1 MNPLRFD
8 TAPVALVN
16 PDGTLVSSN
25 SPLPVSAT
33 INATT
38 QGEILV
44 SAPLT
49 RLVTLTE
56 TPIVLNS
63 KASLRQITITNNDPA
78 IRARIGEAGMTPANG
93 KGKALEP
100 GAVFQESFDPTI
112 SVSICGRSEGSS
124 ILVEVYEA

>member
-1 MNPLRFD
+1 MGVKYD
-8 TAPVALVN
+8 SAPVTLVN
-16 PDGTLVSSN
+16 SDGTFVSSGN
-25 SPLPVSAT
+25 PLPVSAT

-44 SAPLT
+44 SAPIT

-56 TPIVLNS
+56 TPIGLTS
-63 KASLRQITITNNDPA
+63 KANLRQITVTNNDPA
-78 IRARIGEAGMTPANG
+78 IRARIGETGMTPANG

-100 GAVFQESFDPTI
+100 GAIFQEQFDPTI
-112 SVSICGRSEGSS
+112 AVAIYGRSEGAS